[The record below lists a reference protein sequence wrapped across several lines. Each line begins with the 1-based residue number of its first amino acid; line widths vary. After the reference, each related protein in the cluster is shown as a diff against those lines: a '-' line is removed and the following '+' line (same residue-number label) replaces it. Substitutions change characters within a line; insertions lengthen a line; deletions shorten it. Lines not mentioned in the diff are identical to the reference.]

1 MTPVHSLHSPAVI
14 PLCPKAVPEPKP
26 RYSQCLEATEAPE
39 HAPMHGLQLVSRQH
53 QLLHTCCSIEGTL
66 PHLLDPIIAQV
77 SRRRG
82 TERGGSSGWRE
93 LSPQLPDT
101 GFSASVL
108 TDMRSLLTAG
118 REIHTA
124 QDLKGLSVIIYFF
137 ECLEESLLLFFTR
150 CAVSQKRAR
159 EEHKAASSAMG
170 MHTFGGLV
178 ALSAEAPYKWI
189 LPTED
194 LLPTSSL
201 GEAT

>member
-124 QDLKGLSVIIYFF
+124 QDLKGLSVIIYFLNAWKSHSYF
-137 ECLEESLLLFFTR
+137 SSPAVQSL
-150 CAVSQKRAR
+150 KREPEKNIR
-159 EEHKAASSAMG
+159 
-170 MHTFGGLV
+170 
-178 ALSAEAPYKWI
+178 
-189 LPTED
+189 LPPLQWGCTHLGD
-194 LLPTSSL
+194 L
-201 GEAT
+201 